1 MYNKIIHGGIYMAI
15 KNQVKALLA
24 TKGIT
29 MTQLVEMLNA
39 TYQKE
44 DTLANLSK
52 KLNKDTLKYREAEEI
67 ANVLD
72 CDLQFV
78 PRTAKQED

>member
-1 MYNKIIHGGIYMAI
+1 MAI

-24 TKGIT
+24 MKGIT

-39 TYQKE
+39 AYQRQ

-67 ANVLD
+67 ANVLN
-72 CDLQFV
+72 CELQFV
-78 PRTAKQED
+78 PCTPKTKEENSSEPRQD

>member
-1 MYNKIIHGGIYMAI
+1 MAI

-24 TKGIT
+24 LKGIT
-29 MTQLVEMLNA
+29 MTQLVDMLNT
-39 TYQKE
+39 TYQRE

-67 ANVLD
+67 ANVLG
-72 CDLQFV
+72 CDIQFIS
-78 PRTAKQED
+78 RTTNQEENN

>member
-1 MYNKIIHGGIYMAI
+1 MAI

>member
-1 MYNKIIHGGIYMAI
+1 MAI

-29 MTQLVEMLNA
+29 MTQLIEMLNA
-39 TYQKE
+39 TYQRE

-67 ANVLD
+67 AEVLD
-72 CDLQFV
+72 CEIQFV
-78 PRTAKQED
+78 SCSKPEESN

>member
-1 MYNKIIHGGIYMAI
+1 MAI

-24 TKGIT
+24 TKGLS
-29 MTQLVEMLNA
+29 MTKLVELLNE
-39 TYQKE
+39 TYARE

-52 KLNKDTLKYREAEEI
+52 KLSKNTLKFREAEEI

-72 CDLQFV
+72 CEVQFV
-78 PRTAKQED
+78 PRNKNEL

>member
-1 MYNKIIHGGIYMAI
+1 MAI

-39 TYQKE
+39 TYHRE

-67 ANVLD
+67 ASVLD
-72 CDLQFV
+72 CEVQFV
-78 PRTAKQED
+78 PSTPKPEEKN

>member
-1 MYNKIIHGGIYMAI
+1 MAI

-29 MTQLVEMLNA
+29 MTELVELLNA
-39 TYQKE
+39 TYDRA

-72 CDLQFV
+72 CDIQFV
-78 PRTAKQED
+78 TRTKDVLQ